1 MMVIKFPKLK
11 QWQKDTYNIYTNNTT
26 GKTITIKSPR
36 QCGKTLL
43 LQLLLIYI
51 STKKCGISMFVSPTQ
66 QQARKVFYSLCKML
80 ASTGLINKRNDTLM
94 MLELNNGSLI
104 YFKSGEQREN
114 LRGYTITGVL
124 LIDEAAYISDEIIY
138 EILMPMCNVH
148 QPTIILSSTPKYKSG
163 AFYTCYIR
171 GLNNEDNYITIDFT
185 NYDLSEMLSK
195 DRLKEYEKVLPK
207 QTYQSEYLGEF
218 VDGDGSVFYNFKDCI
233 TNEPLQ
239 YISNSDVYI
248 GVDWGTGT
256 GSDNTV
262 ISVAQF
268 DGEYINLIKQVAFN
282 NKTATDTI
290 TTIKDICREYKT
302 EIELIVEKNS
312 IGNVYFQLLSD
323 ELENFDNVTL
333 RTFVTTNKSKN
344 KIINELQTVL
354 EKRLLRFNKDEQL
367 ELELSAYQCTIDS
380 NGVVRY
386 NAALGSKD
394 DRVMSLAFAIDC
406 IYRDI
411 T

>member
-290 TTIKDICREYKT
+290 TTIKDICKEYKT

-312 IGNVYFQLLSD
+312 IGNVYFQLLYD
-323 ELENFDNVTL
+323 ELEN
-333 RTFVTTNKSKN
+333 
-344 KIINELQTVL
+344 
-354 EKRLLRFNKDEQL
+354 
-367 ELELSAYQCTIDS
+367 
-380 NGVVRY
+380 
-386 NAALGSKD
+386 
-394 DRVMSLAFAIDC
+394 
-406 IYRDI
+406 
-411 T
+411 